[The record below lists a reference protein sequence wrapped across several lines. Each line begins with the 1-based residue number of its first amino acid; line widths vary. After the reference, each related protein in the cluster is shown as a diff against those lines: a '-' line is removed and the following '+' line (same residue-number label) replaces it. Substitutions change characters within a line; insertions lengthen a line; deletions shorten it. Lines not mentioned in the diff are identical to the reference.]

1 MDEDRMYTAV
11 WGFLFVN
18 AAALF
23 TALITVAEGVSP
35 WPPTVVASIIAAVG
49 NPCVVV
55 AAWGDCID
63 KIVDQFL
70 GLFKRNKEKD

>member
-18 AAALF
+18 AAALL
-23 TALITVAEGVSP
+23 TALIIVADGVSP
-35 WPPTVVASIIAAVG
+35 WPPVVVASIIAAIG

-70 GLFKRNKEKD
+70 GLFRRKEKE

>member
-11 WGFLFVN
+11 WGFFFVN
-18 AAALF
+18 AAAFF
-23 TALITVAEGVSP
+23 TVLIIVAEGVPS
-35 WPPTVVASIIAAVG
+35 WPPIVVASIIAAVG

-70 GLFKRNKEKD
+70 GLFKRKKEKE

>member
-18 AAALF
+18 TAALL
-23 TALITVAEGVSP
+23 TALIMIAEGVPS
-35 WPPTVVASIIAAVG
+35 WPPVIVASVIAAVG